1 MTAPSAPYM
10 QLAPFVA
17 SGDASKQFNRCSFW
31 DTNTEAVMRRKI
43 CYETNPIPNARRRL
57 AEIHAAEAEA
67 EAEAERAKETG
78 GGVVKGSARER
89 EAAAA
94 QGSGIEEL

>member
-67 EAEAERAKETG
+67 EAERAKETG